1 MSSIYYVLICLFS
14 LFLCDKCILLS
25 EPDKN
30 RWFLLHCLAN
40 LFVTYTS
47 FMGFLI
53 CLKDPVNSMNNQKFP
68 NSGYILHPSSLWP
81 ISMINSL
88 HIYHM
93 LFYKLDNN
101 DLFHHLLFIPTV
113 GFLGQFYSWGP
124 IRSFLSMFISGLP
137 GGKDYF
143 SLYLYKKNYIS
154 KLTQKKCSFLLNIF
168 IRAPFICFNFFLHY
182 LGYIYN
188 ITTIHPSINFF
199 VASLG
204 IFNAMYY
211 LKSSTESYINHKN
224 NKKLS
229 N

>member
-1 MSSIYYVLICLFS
+1 MLLGSIYCIFFSVCSLYIFDKYLIS
-14 LFLCDKCILLS
+14 HEYDKV
-25 EPDKN
+25 
-30 RWFLLHCLAN
+30 RWFLLHFIAN
-40 LFVTYTS
+40 MFVTITS
-47 FMGFLI
+47 FTGFI
-53 CLKDPVNSMNNQKFP
+53 SCLKDPVNSMNGTKFP
-68 NSGYILHPSSLWP
+68 NSNNFLHPASLWP

-93 LFYKLDNN
+93 LFYKLDSN

-137 GGKDYF
+137 GGKDYL
-143 SLYLYKKNYIS
+143 SLYLYKKNYIT
-154 KLTQKKCSFLLNIF
+154 KLSQKKYSFLLNIF

-182 LGYIYN
+182 LGYIYQ
-188 ITTIHPSINFF
+188 ITTIHPIINFF
-199 VASLG
+199 VAGLG

-211 LKSSTESYINHKN
+211 LKSSTESYINHK
-224 NKKLS
+224 KL